1 MHYNTIYGVTRLSL
15 RLRLG
20 PAGSLAARDFV
31 SVSPDTSLA
40 HVRKIMRTTG
50 ARVVLVVEDERLQ
63 GWVARNNVLTVTS
76 RKTHASAKDVMED
89 PKVIAYPGDDV
100 TDTIVRMLEYDE
112 WYAPVVEDQTPVG
125 LLGLEYVIQA
135 GIERDPDRL
144 ARTRVDEIM
153 TPDPLAVRADDYIQ
167 SIWAL
172 MRDRKYAGFPVVD
185 EKGRL
190 TGIITQYDLISR
202 GYTRIELESSSGPA
216 RGPRVRDAMR
226 HTVYY
231 LYPWSSVAEA
241 AQLMVEKGIGRV
253 PIVKSED
260 SKRLIGIVDRE
271 DVVRFLLGV

>member
-1 MHYNTIYGVTRLSL
+1 MTRLSP

-20 PAGSLAARDFV
+20 PTGSLATRDFV
-31 SVSPDTSLA
+31 SVSPGTSLS
-40 HVRKIMRTTG
+40 HVRKVMRTTG
-50 ARVVLVVEDERLQ
+50 ARVVLVVEDGRLQ
-63 GWVARNNVLTVTS
+63 GWVARSNVLTVTS
-76 RKTHASAKDVMED
+76 RKTHATAKDVMEY
-89 PKVIAYPGDDV
+89 PKVVAYPSDEVSDV
-100 TDTIVRMLEYDE
+100 VARMLDYDE
-112 WYAPVVEDQTPVG
+112 WYAPVVEEQEPVG
-125 LLGLEYVIQA
+125 LLGLEHVIKA
-135 GIERDPDRL
+135 GLERAPDRL
-144 ARTRVDEIM
+144 TGARVDEIM
-153 TPDPLAVRADDYIQ
+153 TPDPVTVGADDYIQ

-190 TGIITQYDLISR
+190 IGIITQYDLIAR

-253 PIVKSED
+253 PIVRNEESR
-260 SKRLIGIVDRE
+260 RLVGIVDRE
-271 DVVRFLLGV
+271 DVVRFLLGM